1 MALQFD
7 EAELLKA
14 YHLDSLEPS
23 AWHTT
28 ETGADEKGSASST
41 AVADEPDPL
50 GLRSSM
56 ATFRGLPKDVKTQ
69 TSLSSKAFDAK
80 VFLSTI
86 HPDATF
92 ADLSHGIQHLKN
104 SIDQRSEALKVLV
117 EENFDRFVAVKATTD
132 GVYREM
138 RDTESGPLQPQADY
152 GVASLNNILANASA
166 KADQVFMPVLENNL
180 KTIKLR
186 STLGVFERSKF
197 FFNLPGSLSESVE
210 MGRYDVALRDYKKG
224 KYLLDSRPGQLLAVG
239 SATQPESAGGARNDI
254 QQKRVFAKVWDAVEV
269 TMKDMQSRLT
279 AQLRE
284 PRRSVEEQERT
295 IEILLELDPT
305 DDPVSIFLESQHEH
319 LRSVM
324 RKTFD
329 GGVARIEAA
338 RSAQRASSS
347 AADRDRARDLQKSI
361 RSMRFTDRLD
371 ASFDKCTGAETWKAT
386 HDLVKSLS
394 KTIAGSLP
402 NFWRVAKN
410 HAEGKFTRAKTRLGG
425 ATSATTTSGT
435 TMSAKNKAWAVEA
448 LDAYI
453 SLVSHLFSLTDMSI
467 LIRQPLPTQTPDWVP
482 TGTSSP
488 TAAHYLRKMLTQLV
502 EACNDLASLGITST
516 SSLRGLLTN
525 ARFSFVQVL
534 CVLWQE
540 DAKLLHMLEDW
551 TLNPDEQATTLHL
564 RELAAFHKSN
574 ARQAFH
580 LAGGRSA
587 VTPASALEASLKN
600 RNAEQPVAPEF
611 TTRIKASF
619 LDALYAFLDGL
630 VHLAFSDYSPLEP
643 RTALSVQ
650 SVPGH
655 LGSAVDVRDPDTR
668 VLVSVTNLSHLSR
681 IVIPSLVKQ
690 FGDAY
695 AVKMDEDLATLTE
708 VSTQLD
714 AILFN
719 DYVQRKSVWISEIV
733 SHGILS
739 SGIEWSNIPKPSS
752 VHAFIY
758 QALLSLVQVHAHV
771 RSIAK
776 PLVTRTVTT
785 LVDDLASTTLDSFQ
799 RIPRFGL
806 GGMLQATLEIEF
818 LHQTLTNFISPKAEG
833 LLKQVYE
840 TISHKYR
847 RVDAREKEQL
857 NSELER
863 VKQILVASRKA
874 TALEF
879 LCFRRARRDT
889 AKDEAAPT

>member
-14 YHLDSLEPS
+14 YHLDSLEPLS
-23 AWHTT
+23 WHTT
-28 ETGADEKGSASST
+28 ETEADDKGAASSM
-41 AVADEPDPL
+41 AVADDPDPL

-56 ATFRGLPKDVKTQ
+56 ATFRGLPKDIKMQ

-92 ADLSHGIQHLKN
+92 ADLSHGIQHLKS

-117 EENFDRFVAVKATTD
+117 EDNFDRFVAVKATTD

-138 RDTESGPLQPQADY
+138 RDTESGPLQPQEDY

-186 STLGVFERSKF
+186 STLNVFERSKF
-197 FFNLPGSLSESVE
+197 FFNLPSSLSESVE

-239 SATQPESAGGARNDI
+239 SAKQPESAGGGARNDI

-284 PRRSVEEQERT
+284 QRRSVDEQEKT

-305 DDPVSIFLESQHEH
+305 DDPVSIFLEAQHQH

-329 GGVARIEAA
+329 AGVARIETV
-338 RSAQRASSS
+338 RSAQRPSSS
-347 AADRDRARDLQKSI
+347 SADRDRAKDLQKS
-361 RSMRFTDRLD
+361 MRLSGRID
-371 ASFDKCTGAETWKAT
+371 ASFDKCTGADSWKAMF
-386 HDLVKSLS
+386 DLVKALS
-394 KTIAGSLP
+394 ETITGSLP
-402 NFWRVAKN
+402 SFWRVAKN
-410 HAEGKFTRAKTRLGG
+410 HAEGKFTKSKTRLGG
-425 ATSATTTSGT
+425 SSSATTATQGT
-435 TMSAKNKAWAVEA
+435 AMSAQNKAWAVEA

-467 LIRQPLPTQTPDWVP
+467 LVRQPLPTQLPEWVP
-482 TGTSSP
+482 AGTSSP
-488 TAAHYLRKMLTQLV
+488 TAAHYMREMLTQLV
-502 EACNDLASLGITST
+502 EACNDLASLGITSA

-540 DAKLLHMLEDW
+540 DAKLFHMLEDW
-551 TLNPDEQATTLHL
+551 TLNADEQATTLHL

-574 ARQAFH
+574 ARHAFH
-580 LAGGRSA
+580 LAGGRSPS
-587 VTPASALEASLKN
+587 TPVSALEASRKN
-600 RNAEQPVAPEF
+600 RHGEQPVAPEF
-611 TTRIKASF
+611 TARIKGAF

-630 VHLAFSDYSPLEP
+630 VHLAFSEYSPLEP

-655 LGSAVDVRDPDTR
+655 PGSVVDVKDLDTR
-668 VLVSVTNLSHLSR
+668 VLLSVTNVSHLSR
-681 IVIPSLVKQ
+681 VVVPSLVKQ
-690 FGDAY
+690 FADAY
-695 AVKMDEDLATLTE
+695 AVSMDEDLATLTE

-719 DYVQRKSVWISEIV
+719 DYIKRKSALVSEIL
-733 SHGILS
+733 SHGILG
-739 SGIEWSNIPKPSS
+739 SGIDWAGIPKPSA
-752 VHAFIY
+752 VHPFIY

-776 PLVTRTVTT
+776 PLVTRTITT
-785 LVDDLASTTLDSFQ
+785 LVDDLAQTTLQSFQ
-799 RIPRFGL
+799 RISRFGM

-818 LHQTLTNFISPKAEG
+818 LHQTLSAFISAKAEA

-840 TISHKYR
+840 TISHKYK
-847 RVDAREKEQL
+847 RVEAGDKEQL
-857 NSELER
+857 QHELER
-863 VKQILVASRKA
+863 VKQILMQSRKA

-879 LCFRRARRDT
+879 LCFRKSR
-889 AKDEAAPT
+889 KDREEAG

>member
-1 MALQFD
+1 MALPVD

-14 YHLDSLEPS
+14 YHLDSLEPLR
-23 AWHTT
+23 WHST
-28 ETGADEKGSASST
+28 EMEVDDAGAATST
-41 AVADEPDPL
+41 SVADEPDPL

-56 ATFRGLPKDVKTQ
+56 AAFRGLPKEVKTQ

-92 ADLSHGIQHLKN
+92 ADLSHGIHHLKS

-117 EENFDRFVAVKATTD
+117 EDNFDRFVAVKATTD

-138 RDTESGPLQPQADY
+138 RDNPSGPLQPQADY
-152 GVASLNNILANASA
+152 GVASLNAILANASA

-224 KYLLDSRPGQLLAVG
+224 KYLLDSRPGQLLAVA
-239 SATQPESAGGARNDI
+239 SSKQPESAGGARN
-254 QQKRVFAKVWDAVEV
+254 QVQHKRVFAKVWDAVEA

-284 PRRSVEEQERT
+284 PRRSVDEQEKT

-305 DDPVSIFLESQHEH
+305 DDPVSLYLEAQHQH
-319 LRSVM
+319 LRSLM

-329 GGVARIEAA
+329 AGVARIEAVRLA
-338 RSAQRASSS
+338 RRKSSNLE
-347 AADRDRARDLQKSI
+347 DRERARDLQ
-361 RSMRFTDRLD
+361 RSMRLTGRLD
-371 ASFDKCTGAETWKAT
+371 ASFDKCIGADSWRAIQE
-386 HDLVKSLS
+386 LVKTLS
-394 KTIAGSLP
+394 ATLTSSLP

-410 HAEGKFTRAKTRLGG
+410 HAEGKFTKSKTRTG
-425 ATSATTTSGT
+425 AASTGQGAG
-435 TMSAKNKAWAVEA
+435 MSAQSKAWAVEA

-453 SLVSHLFSLTDMSI
+453 NLISHLFSLTDVSI
-467 LIRQPLPTQTPDWVP
+467 LTRQPAPTQLPEWVP
-482 TGTSSP
+482 VGTSSA
-488 TAAHYLRKMLTQLV
+488 TAAHYLRQTLTQLV
-502 EACNDLASLGITST
+502 EACNDLASLGITSA

-525 ARFSFVQVL
+525 ARFSFVSVL
-534 CVLWQE
+534 CVVWQE
-540 DAKLLHMLEDW
+540 DAKLFHMLEDW

-564 RELAAFHKSN
+564 RDIAAFHKNN

-580 LAGGRSA
+580 LAGGRTAS
-587 VTPASALEASLKN
+587 TPVSALEAGRKN

-611 TTRIKASF
+611 TARIKGAF

-630 VHLAFSDYSPLEP
+630 VHLAFSKYSPLEP

-650 SVPGH
+650 AVPGH
-655 LGSAVDVRDPDTR
+655 PGSSVDVRDPDTR
-668 VLVSVTNLSHLSR
+668 VLLSVTNLAHLSR
-681 IVIPSLVKQ
+681 AIIPSLVKQ

-695 AVKMDEDLATLTE
+695 AVQMDEDLATLAE

-714 AILFN
+714 GILFN
-719 DYVQRKSVWISEIV
+719 DYIERKSSAVAQIV
-733 SHGILS
+733 SHGILLA
-739 SGIEWSNIPKPSS
+739 GIDWAEIPKPAG

-758 QALLSLVQVHAHV
+758 EALLSLVQVHAHV

-776 PLVTRTVTT
+776 PLVTRTITT
-785 LVDDLASTTLDSFQ
+785 LVDSLASTTLASFQ
-799 RIPRFGL
+799 QIPRFGM

-818 LHQTLTNFISPKAEG
+818 LHQTLSAFISPKAET

-840 TISHKYR
+840 TISEKYR
-847 RVDAREKEQL
+847 RVEQREKDQL
-857 NSELER
+857 GQELER
-863 VKQILVASRKA
+863 VKQILVHSRKA

-879 LCFRRARRDT
+879 LCFRRARKDT
-889 AKDEAAPT
+889 GKEKVADEPEA

>member
-23 AWHTT
+23 RWHTT
-28 ETGADEKGSASST
+28 EIEADDKGTASST

-92 ADLSHGIQHLKN
+92 ADLSHGIQHLKS

-117 EENFDRFVAVKATTD
+117 EDNFDRFVAVKATTD

-152 GVASLNNILANASA
+152 GVASLNAILANASA

-210 MGRYDVALRDYKKG
+210 MGRYDMALRDYKKG

-239 SATQPESAGGARNDI
+239 SSKQPESAGGARNDV
-254 QQKRVFAKVWDAVEV
+254 QQKRVFAKVWDAVEA

-284 PRRSVEEQERT
+284 ARRSVEEQEKT

-305 DDPVSIFLESQHEH
+305 DDPVTIFLEAQHQH
-319 LRSVM
+319 LRNVM

-329 GGVARIEAA
+329 AGVARIEAA
-338 RSAQRASSS
+338 RSAQRPSSS
-347 AADRDRARDLQKSI
+347 VGERDRARDLQKS
-361 RSMRFTDRLD
+361 MRLTGRMG
-371 ASFDKCTGAETWKAT
+371 ANFDKCIGADSWRAT
-386 HDLVKSLS
+386 HDLVKALS
-394 KTIAGSLP
+394 ETITSSLP
-402 NFWRVAKN
+402 SFWRVAKN
-410 HAEGKFTRAKTRLGG
+410 HAEGKFTKTKTRLGG
-425 ATSATTTSGT
+425 ASQATGTVSAQS
-435 TMSAKNKAWAVEA
+435 KAWAVEA

-467 LIRQPLPTQTPDWVP
+467 LSRQPLPTQLPSWVP
-482 TGTSSP
+482 AGTSSP
-488 TAAHYLRKMLTQLV
+488 TAAHYLRETLTQLV
-502 EACNDLASLGITST
+502 EACNDLASLGVTSA

-540 DAKLLHMLEDW
+540 DAKLFHMLEDW
-551 TLNPDEQATTLHL
+551 TLNPEEQATTLHL
-564 RELAAFHKSN
+564 REIAAFHKSN

-587 VTPASALEASLKN
+587 STPVSALEASRKT
-600 RNAEQPVAPEF
+600 RTAEQPVPPEF
-611 TTRIKASF
+611 TSRIKGAF

-630 VHLAFSDYSPLEP
+630 VHLAFSDYSPLDP
-643 RTALSVQ
+643 KTSLSVQ

-655 LGSAVDVRDPDTR
+655 PGSAVDVRDVDTR
-668 VLVSVTNLSHLSR
+668 VLLSVTNLSHLSR
-681 IVIPSLVKQ
+681 VIFPSLVKQ
-690 FGDAY
+690 FSDAY
-695 AVKMDEDLATLTE
+695 AIKMDDDLSTLTE
-708 VSTQLD
+708 VSTQLNG
-714 AILFN
+714 ILFD
-719 DYVQRKSVWISEIV
+719 DYIKRKSTAISDII

-739 SGIEWSNIPKPSS
+739 SGIDWARIPKPSS
-752 VHAFIY
+752 VHSFIY
-758 QALLSLVQVHAHV
+758 ESLLSLVQIHAHV

-776 PLVTRTVTT
+776 PLVTRTITT
-785 LVDDLASTTLDSFQ
+785 LVDDLATTTLDSFQ
-799 RIPRFGL
+799 GIPRFGM

-818 LHQTLTNFISPKAEG
+818 LHQTLSAFISSKAEA

-840 TISHKYR
+840 TISQKYQ
-847 RVDAREKEQL
+847 RVDKAEKDQL
-857 NSELER
+857 NGELER
-863 VKQILVASRKA
+863 VKQILVQSRKS

-879 LCFRRARRDT
+879 LCFRRPR
-889 AKDEAAPT
+889 KDNSVSKVGREMGDAA

>member
-1 MALQFD
+1 MALQID

-14 YHLDSLEPS
+14 YHLDSLEPA

-28 ETGADEKGSASST
+28 EIEADDKGTASST

-117 EENFDRFVAVKATTD
+117 EDNFDRFVAVKATTD

-152 GVASLNNILANASA
+152 GVASLNTILANASA

-186 STLGVFERSKF
+186 STLNVFERSKF

-210 MGRYDVALRDYKKG
+210 MGRYDVARRDYKKG

-239 SATQPESAGGARNDI
+239 NAKPPDSASGARNDI

-269 TMKDMQSRLT
+269 TMKDMQGRLT

-284 PRRSVEEQERT
+284 PRRSVDEQEKT

-305 DDPVSIFLESQHEH
+305 DDPVSIFLEAQHHH

-324 RKTFD
+324 RNTFD
-329 GGVARIEAA
+329 AGVARIKAA
-338 RSAQRASSS
+338 RSARRPSSSS
-347 AADRDRARDLQKSI
+347 ADRERAKDLQKS
-361 RSMRFTDRLD
+361 MRLTGTLD
-371 ASFDKCTGAETWKAT
+371 ASFDKCTGADGWKAMY
-386 HDLVKSLS
+386 DLVKALS
-394 KTIAGSLP
+394 ETIMGSLP
-402 NFWRVAKN
+402 SFWRVAKN
-410 HAEGKFTRAKTRLGG
+410 HAEGKFTKSKTRLGG
-425 ATSATTTSGT
+425 SSSTAPPTQGT
-435 TMSAKNKAWAVEA
+435 PMSAQNKAWAVEA

-453 SLVSHLFSLTDMSI
+453 SLVSHLFALTDMSI
-467 LIRQPLPTQTPDWVP
+467 LVRQPLPTQLPDWVP
-482 TGTSSP
+482 AGTSSP
-488 TAAHYLRKMLTQLV
+488 TAAHYMREMLTQLV
-502 EACNDLASLGITST
+502 EACNDLASLGIASAG
-516 SSLRGLLTN
+516 SLRGLLTN

-534 CVLWQE
+534 CVLWQQ
-540 DAKLLHMLEDW
+540 DAKLFHMLEDW
-551 TLNPDEQATTLHL
+551 TLNADEQATTLHL

-580 LAGGRSA
+580 LAGGRSPS
-587 VTPASALEASLKN
+587 TPVSALEASRKN
-600 RNAEQPVAPEF
+600 RHGEQPVAPEF
-611 TTRIKASF
+611 TARIKGAF

-650 SVPGH
+650 TVPGH
-655 LGSAVDVRDPDTR
+655 PGSAADVRDLDTR
-668 VLVSVTNLSHLSR
+668 VLLSVTNLAHLSR
-681 IVIPSLVKQ
+681 AVTPNLVKQ
-690 FGDAY
+690 FADAY
-695 AVKMDEDLATLTE
+695 AVPMDEDLATLTE

-714 AILFN
+714 GILFS
-719 DYVQRKSVWISEIV
+719 DYIKRKSAVVCEIV
-733 SHGILS
+733 THGILGA
-739 SGIEWSNIPKPSS
+739 GIDWARIPKPSA
-752 VHAFIY
+752 VHPFVY
-758 QALLSLVQVHAHV
+758 QALLALVQVHAHV
-771 RSIAK
+771 RSIAP
-776 PLVTRTVTT
+776 PLVARTLST
-785 LVDDLASTTLDSFQ
+785 LVDDVAATTLRAFE
-799 RIPRFGL
+799 RVERFGM

-818 LHQTLTNFISPKAEG
+818 LHQTLSAFISARAEQA
-833 LLKQVYE
+833 LKQVYE
-840 TISHKYR
+840 TISHRYTR
-847 RVDAREKEQL
+847 ADAREKEQL
-857 NSELER
+857 QHELER
-863 VKQILVASRKA
+863 VKLILVQSRKA

-879 LCFRRARRDT
+879 LCFRRPRKER
-889 AKDEAAPT
+889 DEALT

>member
-1 MALQFD
+1 MPLQID

-23 AWHTT
+23 SWHTT
-28 ETGADEKGSASST
+28 EVESDDKGTASST

-50 GLRSSM
+50 GIRSTM

-92 ADLSHGIQHLKN
+92 ADLSHGINHLKS

-239 SATQPESAGGARNDI
+239 SAKTPESAGGARNDI
-254 QQKRVFAKVWDAVEV
+254 QQKRVFAKVWDAVEA

-284 PRRSVEEQERT
+284 PRRSVDEQEKT

-305 DDPVSIFLESQHEH
+305 DDPVSIFLEAQHQH

-329 GGVARIEAA
+329 SGVARIEAS
-338 RSAQRASSS
+338 RSGQRPGSSV
-347 AADRDRARDLQKSI
+347 ADRDRAKDLQKS
-361 RSMRFTDRLD
+361 MRLTGLID
-371 ASFDKCTGAETWKAT
+371 ASFDKCAGADTWKAI
-386 HDLVKSLS
+386 HDLVKALS
-394 KTIAGSLP
+394 ETITGSLP
-402 NFWRVAKN
+402 SFWRVARS
-410 HAEGKFTRAKTRLGG
+410 HADGKFTKGKSRPSGSS
-425 ATSATTTSGT
+425 SATQGT
-435 TMSAKNKAWAVEA
+435 AVSAQNKAWAVEA

-453 SLVSHLFSLTDMSI
+453 SLISHLFSLTDMSI
-467 LIRQPLPTQTPDWVP
+467 LVRQPLPAQVPDWVP
-482 TGTSSP
+482 EGTTSP
-488 TAAHYLRKMLTQLV
+488 TAAHYLRETLTQLV
-502 EACNDLASLGITST
+502 EACNDLASLGVTSA

-534 CVLWQE
+534 CVLWQQ
-540 DAKLLHMLEDW
+540 DAKLFHMLEDW

-564 RELAAFHKSN
+564 RELAAFHKGN

-580 LAGGRSA
+580 LAGGRSTS
-587 VTPASALEASLKN
+587 TPVSALEASRKN
-600 RNAEQPVAPEF
+600 RNGEQPVAPEF
-611 TTRIKASF
+611 TARIKGSF

-630 VHLAFSDYSPLEP
+630 VHLAFSEYSPLEP

-655 LGSAVDVRDPDTR
+655 PGSAVDVRDLDTR
-668 VLVSVTNLSHLSR
+668 VLLSVTNLSHLSR
-681 IVIPSLVKQ
+681 VVIPSLVKQ

-708 VSTQLD
+708 VSSQLD
-714 AILFN
+714 GILFN
-719 DYVQRKSVWISEIV
+719 DYIKRKSSSISEIL

-739 SGIEWSNIPKPSS
+739 SGIDWSAIPKPSS
-752 VHAFIY
+752 VHPFIY

-776 PLVTRTVTT
+776 PLVTRTITT
-785 LVDDLASTTLDSFQ
+785 LVDDLATTTLDSFQ

-818 LHQTLTNFISPKAEG
+818 LHQTLSNYISPQAEA

-840 TISHKYR
+840 TISQKYR
-847 RVDAREKEQL
+847 RVEVGEKEEL
-857 NSELER
+857 NKELER
-863 VKQILVASRKA
+863 VKQILVASRKS

-879 LCFRRARRDT
+879 LCFRRGARKEGER
-889 AKDEAAPT
+889 KEEAS

>member
-1 MALQFD
+1 MALQHD

-14 YHLDSLEPS
+14 YHLDSLEPTR
-23 AWHTT
+23 WHTT
-28 ETGADEKGSASST
+28 ELENDDKETAASTS
-41 AVADEPDPL
+41 VADEPDPL

-69 TSLSSKAFDAK
+69 TSLSSKAFDPK

-92 ADLSHGIQHLKN
+92 ADLSHGIQNLKA

-117 EENFDRFVAVKATTD
+117 EDNFDRFVAVKATTD

-138 RDTESGPLQPQADY
+138 RDTESGPLRPQANY
-152 GVASLNNILANASA
+152 GTANLNGILANASA

-210 MGRYDVALRDYKKG
+210 LGRYEMALRDYKKG

-239 SATQPESAGGARNDI
+239 NKSEPAGGARNDV
-254 QQKRVFAKVWDAVEV
+254 QQKRVFAKVWDAVEA

-284 PRRSVEEQERT
+284 PKRSVEEQEKT

-305 DDPVSIFLESQHEH
+305 DDPVSIYLEAQHQH

-324 RKTFD
+324 QKTLD
-329 GGVARIEAA
+329 DGVARIEV
-338 RSAQRASSS
+338 SQIGQRQKGGVGEK
-347 AADRDRARDLQKSI
+347 DRARDLQKS
-361 RSMRFTDRLD
+361 MRLTEAMD
-371 ASFDKCTGAETWKAT
+371 ANFDKCVGAETWKAIY
-386 HDLVKSLS
+386 DLVKSLS
-394 KTIAGSLP
+394 ETITGSLP

-410 HAEGKFTRAKTRLGG
+410 HAEGKFVNSKTRLG
-425 ATSATTTSGT
+425 ASAGQNVGPG
-435 TMSAKNKAWAVEA
+435 MSAQNKAWAVEA

-453 SLVSHLFSLTDMSI
+453 SLISHLFSLTDVSI
-467 LIRQPLPTQTPDWVP
+467 LTRQPLPTQQPDWVP
-482 TGTSSP
+482 TNTSSP
-488 TAAHYLRKMLTQLV
+488 TAAHYLRETLTQLV
-502 EACNDLASLGITST
+502 EACNDLATLGIASA

-534 CVLWQE
+534 CIVWQE
-540 DAKLLHMLEDW
+540 NAKLFHMLEDW
-551 TLNPDEQATTLHL
+551 TLNPEEQATTLHL
-564 RELAAFHKSN
+564 REIAVFHKSN

-587 VTPASALEASLKN
+587 STPVSALEVSRKH
-600 RNAEQPVAPEF
+600 RTAEQPVPPEF
-611 TTRIKASF
+611 TQRIKGAF

-655 LGSAVDVRDPDTR
+655 PGTSVDVRDLDTR
-668 VLVSVTNLSHLSR
+668 VLLSVTNLSHLSR
-681 IVIPSLVKQ
+681 VIIPSLVKQ
-690 FGDAY
+690 FSDAY
-695 AVKMDEDLATLTE
+695 LVKMEEDLSTLNE
-708 VSTQLD
+708 VSSQLD
-714 AILFN
+714 NILFS
-719 DYVQRKSVWISEIV
+719 DYIKRKSSTLSAII

-739 SGIEWSNIPKPSS
+739 SQIDWAGIPKPSS
-752 VHAFIY
+752 VHPFIY
-758 QALLSLVQVHAHV
+758 ESLLSLVQVHAHV

-776 PLVTRTVTT
+776 PLVARTITT
-785 LVDDLASTTLDSFQ
+785 LVDDLAATTLDSFQ
-799 RIPRFGL
+799 KVGRFGM

-818 LHQTLTNFISPKAEG
+818 LHQTLSAFISSKAEG

-840 TISHKYR
+840 TISQKYR
-847 RVDAREKEQL
+847 RVDAGEKEQL
-857 NSELER
+857 NAELER
-863 VKQILVASRKA
+863 VKQILVQSRKA

-879 LCFRRARRDT
+879 LCFRKPRKE
-889 AKDEAAPT
+889 KDGKEGEKDGS

>member
-23 AWHTT
+23 SWHTT
-28 ETGADEKGSASST
+28 ETDADDKGTASST

-69 TSLSSKAFDAK
+69 TSLSSKAFDPK

-92 ADLSHGIQHLKN
+92 ADLSHGIQHLKS

-117 EENFDRFVAVKATTD
+117 EDNFDRFVAVKATTD

-152 GVASLNNILANASA
+152 GVATLNNVLANASA

-197 FFNLPGSLSESVE
+197 FFNLPGSLCESVE

-239 SATQPESAGGARNDI
+239 SAKQPESAGGARNDI
-254 QQKRVFAKVWDAVEV
+254 QQKRVFAKVWDTVEV

-284 PRRSVEEQERT
+284 QRRSVDEQEKT

-305 DDPVSIFLESQHEH
+305 DDPVSIFLDAQHQH

-329 GGVARIEAA
+329 TGVARIEAV
-338 RSAQRASSS
+338 RSAQRPSNSS
-347 AADRDRARDLQKSI
+347 ADRDRAKDLQKS
-361 RSMRFTDRLD
+361 MRLTGRMD
-371 ASFDKCTGAETWKAT
+371 ASFDKCAGADSWKALYE
-386 HDLVKSLS
+386 LVKALS
-394 KTIAGSLP
+394 ETITGSLP
-402 NFWRVAKN
+402 SFWRVAKN
-410 HAEGKFTRAKTRLGG
+410 HAEGKFTKSRTRLGG
-425 ATSATTTSGT
+425 SSSAAATTQGT
-435 TMSAKNKAWAVEA
+435 TMSVQNKAWAVEA

-467 LIRQPLPTQTPDWVP
+467 LVRQPLPTQLPDWVP
-482 TGTSSP
+482 VGTSSP
-488 TAAHYLRKMLTQLV
+488 TAAHYMREMLTQLV
-502 EACNDLASLGITST
+502 EACNDLASLGITSA

-534 CVLWQE
+534 CMLWQQ
-540 DAKLLHMLEDW
+540 DAKLFHMLEDW

-564 RELAAFHKSN
+564 RELAAFHKNN

-587 VTPASALEASLKN
+587 STPPSALEASRKN
-600 RNAEQPVAPEF
+600 RHGEQPVAPEF
-611 TTRIKASF
+611 TARIKGAF

-630 VHLAFSDYSPLEP
+630 VHLAFSEYSPLEP

-655 LGSAVDVRDPDTR
+655 PGSVVDVKDLDTR
-668 VLVSVTNLSHLSR
+668 VLLSVTNLSHLSR
-681 IVIPSLVKQ
+681 VVIPSLVKQ
-690 FGDAY
+690 FADAY
-695 AVKMDEDLATLTE
+695 AVSMDDDLATLTE

-714 AILFN
+714 TILFN
-719 DYVQRKSVWISEIV
+719 DYIKRKSALVSEIL
-733 SHGILS
+733 SYGILS
-739 SGIEWSNIPKPSS
+739 SGIDWSSIPKPST
-752 VHAFIY
+752 VHPFIY

-776 PLVTRTVTT
+776 PLVSRTITT
-785 LVDDLASTTLDSFQ
+785 LVDHLASTTLDSFH

-818 LHQTLTNFISPKAEG
+818 LHQTLSAFISTHAEQ

-840 TISHKYR
+840 TISQKYK
-847 RVDAREKEQL
+847 RVDAAEKDRLQA
-857 NSELER
+857 ELER
-863 VKQILVASRKA
+863 VKQILVQSRKA

-879 LCFRRARRDT
+879 LCFRRPKRD
-889 AKDEAAPT
+889 